1 MFSFRAAGVLAL
13 ILTPVAAA
21 LADSP
26 TPTPPPPPENV
37 WFGKGQFGFLS
48 SSGNTQAQSLNT
60 IIDLARIDGP
70 WKNAFNVIGLYGKS
84 TGIVSSEKWAVQY
97 QANYAISTDMFA
109 FGGLRYEHDMFN
121 GFQYQAAATVG
132 LGYHII
138 NTDTDKLTGQLG
150 LGYRKVRPEQINKDP
165 AGSGTVI
172 SRIPGDATGDA
183 ILTGGLDYLHN
194 FSATT
199 VFTNKFYF
207 ESGKSDTLLKDTL
220 ALTVKMSD
228 KLALSVGYG
237 ITDNTKPPAQ
247 APGAAPLKKLD
258 TITTINVVFAF

>member
-1 MFSFRAAGVLAL
+1 MSSFRSMGVLAL
-13 ILTPVAAA
+13 ILTPVAGAF
-21 LADSP
+21 ADAPPS
-26 TPTPPPPPENV
+26 PPPPENV

-48 SSGNTQAQSLNT
+48 SSGNSQAQSLNT

-97 QANYAISTDMFA
+97 QANYAISADMFT

-121 GFQYQAAATVG
+121 GFQYQAAATAG
-132 LGYHII
+132 FGYNMI
-138 NTDTDKLTGQLG
+138 NTDIDKLTGQLG
-150 LGYRKVRPEQINKDP
+150 VGYRKVRPEQINKDP
-165 AGSGTVI
+165 AGSGNVI
-172 SRIPGDATGDA
+172 SRVPGDASGDA
-183 ILTGGLDYLHN
+183 ILTGGLDYLHK
-194 FSATT
+194 FSTTT

-207 ESGKSDTLLKDTL
+207 ESGKSDILLKDNL

-247 APGAAPLKKLD
+247 APGAVPLKKLD

>member
-1 MFSFRAAGVLAL
+1 MSSFSTMGVLAL
-13 ILTPVAAA
+13 ILTPVAGAF
-21 LADSP
+21 ADAP
-26 TPTPPPPPENV
+26 PPPPPPENV

-48 SSGNTQAQSLNT
+48 SSGNSQAQSLNT
-60 IIDLARIDGP
+60 IIDLARIDGQ

-97 QANYAISTDMFA
+97 QANYASTADMFV

-121 GFQYQAAATVG
+121 GFQYQAAATSG
-132 LGYHII
+132 LGYNII
-138 NTDTDKLTGQLG
+138 NTDIDKLTGQLG
-150 LGYRKVRPEQINKDP
+150 VGYRKVRPEQINRDP
-165 AGSGTVI
+165 VGSGNVI
-172 SRIPGDATGDA
+172 SRVPGDATGDA
-183 ILTGGLDYLHN
+183 ILTGGLDYLHK

-207 ESGKSDTLLKDTL
+207 ESGKSDTLLKDNL

-228 KLALSVGYG
+228 KLAMSVGYG

-258 TITTINVVFAF
+258 TITTLNVVFAF